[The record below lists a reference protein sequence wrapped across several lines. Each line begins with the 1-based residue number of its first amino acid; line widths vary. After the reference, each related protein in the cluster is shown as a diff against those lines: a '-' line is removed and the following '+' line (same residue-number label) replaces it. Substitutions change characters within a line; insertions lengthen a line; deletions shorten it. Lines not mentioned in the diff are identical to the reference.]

1 MKKILLS
8 LLTAFTFSCS
18 AQCVQRSELPNGI
31 DLIAYENNVHQAAV
45 IGIIFD
51 TGGLDVL
58 PNNYGALRII
68 LSNILNKSVT
78 SELEKHGISCR
89 GTVYK
94 EYSEIVVIAH
104 PKDVTFAL
112 QLICKELSNFSL
124 KKFDLIK
131 KKIILENKLSEYC
144 YENSLDKQMN
154 AAINIKSQNTRYM
167 FNEQALQSLS
177 YDQVMKFYHD
187 VFEKN
192 HLSIIVCGA
201 VNFNELSECVNK
213 NTATFLPRKKLRRN
227 KCIAMSY
234 KDITVSNKFLS
245 PSLYYVYNNIYN
257 DETGDFV
264 VSVFMYQLSDFL
276 VKSNCHSTS
285 SNDCFIKGDNVFAVE
300 LNPKVGTSLNKLAC
314 LYEVF
319 VNSFV
324 NSPIPHEEIAKITTI
339 INNSN
344 ELIQDNLWRIYEG
357 IKTQLLSH
365 RVVTNKPFSI
375 SQLNE
380 EQIRQYFKE
389 KIQPSLICKITTK
402 HKMDE

>member
-8 LLTAFTFSCS
+8 LLIVFTFGCS

-31 DLIAYENNVHQAAV
+31 DIITYENNVHQAAV

-58 PNNYGALRII
+58 PNDYGALRII
-68 LSNILNKSVT
+68 LSNILNKSVA
-78 SELEKHGISCR
+78 SELEKHGISCNA
-89 GTVYK
+89 VIYK
-94 EYSEIVVIAH
+94 EYSEIVVITH
-104 PKDVTFAL
+104 PKDVTLAL
-112 QLICKELSNFSL
+112 QLICKELSSFSL

-131 KKIILENKLSEYC
+131 RKIILENKLKEYC
-144 YENSLDKQMN
+144 YENSLDKQMS

-177 YDQVMKFYHD
+177 YDQVMKFYRD

-201 VNFNELSECVNK
+201 VNFNELFKCVNK

-227 KCIAMSY
+227 KCITTSY

-257 DETGDFV
+257 DDTSDFV
-264 VSVFMYQLSDFL
+264 SSVFICQLSDFL
-276 VKSNCHSTS
+276 VKSNCHSPS
-285 SNDCFIKGDNVFAVE
+285 FYDWFIKGDNVFAIK

-324 NSPIPHEEIAKITTI
+324 NSPIPHEEIAKTTTI

-344 ELIQDNLWRIYEG
+344 ELIQDDLCEMYQH

-389 KIQPSLICKITTK
+389 KIQPHLICRIKTK
-402 HKMDE
+402 HKMDK